1 MNKSK
6 QCWFAMCLGV
16 SSLFAACAD
25 DSNVDQTTA
34 QAAASELVSSVD
46 STLTGYQGSSGG
58 SGAIAVK
65 CSSGGE
71 ASVSGKVDV
80 STKPVAVDIKV
91 SIDYQG
97 CKSSNGT
104 TMEGTVDV
112 VQSVIAG
119 KDPVHVKTQYSGN
132 VVFSGKVE
140 ANCPVD
146 ITVEVDE
153 TGKAVN
159 VQGTFCGQDAK
170 SLDIHVSPRW
180 KQ

>member
-1 MNKSK
+1 MSK
-6 QCWFAMCLGV
+6 QSWFAMGLGV

-25 DSNVDQTTA
+25 DSNVDQATA

-46 STLTGYQGSSGG
+46 KSITGYQGSGGG
-58 SGAIAVK
+58 SGAVTVK
-65 CSSGGE
+65 CAAGGQ

-80 STKPVAVDIKV
+80 STKPVSVDVKV

-97 CKSSNGT
+97 CKSSNGS
-104 TMEGTVDV
+104 TMEGNIEV

-119 KDPVHVKTQYSGN
+119 KDPVHVKTQYSGD
-132 VVFSGKVE
+132 VVFTGKVE
-140 ANCPVD
+140 ASCPVD

-153 TGKAVN
+153 TGKAVD
-159 VQGTFCGQDAK
+159 VKGTFCGQDAK

-180 KQ
+180 QG